1 MRSSVLSSA
10 PETRGSVSGGEE
22 CVSVARGS
30 ITEGENG
37 KVSPASASVDPS
49 SPSARQRN
57 MSELDRAALGERPPK
72 LSVQS
77 LPIRQYLDLMVVPA
91 LLPALTVL
99 VNERPEQPIEFLAH
113 WLLENGPKYAARES
127 VSGPGADSAALSAL
141 LGRGI

>member
-1 MRSSVLSSA
+1 MRTSVLSSA
-10 PETRGSVSGGEE
+10 PETRGSVSGGGES
-22 CVSVARGS
+22 VSAEIGS
-30 ITEGENG
+30 HTGENG
-37 KVSPASASVDPS
+37 HVAPPASLDPS
-49 SPSARQRN
+49 STVARQRN
-57 MSELDRAALGERPPK
+57 MSEIDRVALGERAPK

-99 VNERPEQPIEFLAH
+99 VNERPEQPVEFLAH

-127 VSGPGADSAALSAL
+127 VSASPADSAALSAL